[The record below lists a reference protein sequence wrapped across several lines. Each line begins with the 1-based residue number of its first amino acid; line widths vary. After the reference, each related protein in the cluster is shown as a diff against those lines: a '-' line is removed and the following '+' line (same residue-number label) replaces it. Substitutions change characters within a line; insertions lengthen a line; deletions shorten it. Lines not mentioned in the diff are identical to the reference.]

1 MKYRDAGVDLT
12 SLGAV
17 KKRIKRLAKSTFNR
31 RVLSQIGLFGGL
43 FDISGFKKPVLVA
56 SVDGVGTKVSV
67 ASLAES
73 HQGVGMDIVN
83 HCINDIFTLGARPL
97 FMLDYI
103 AYSELNPRVIAEVI
117 EGMTHACSKEG
128 VALIGGETAM
138 MPGFYQSGEYDLVGF
153 IIGVIEKGRA
163 LDGRKI
169 RPGNAVI
176 GFRSNGLHTNGF
188 SLARE
193 VLFKRAGY
201 TVDTYLPEL
210 ENTVGKELL
219 KPHLSYRKK
228 LEPEIRRING
238 LAHITGGGFYE
249 NIARVLPARCR
260 AIIAKRSWSVPPIFN
275 VIQQH
280 GNIPEREMYN
290 VFNMG
295 IGMVAIADRKQ
306 IAALRRI
313 GGLEIGYIER
323 GNQEVVVK

>member
-1 MKYRDAGVDLT
+1 MKYKDAGVDLT

-17 KKRIKRLAKSTFNR
+17 KKRIKRLAKNTFNR

-43 FDISGFKKPVLVA
+43 FDINGFKKPVLVA
-56 SVDGVGTKVSV
+56 SVDGVGTKVKV
-67 ASLAES
+67 AVLAEY
-73 HQGVGMDIVN
+73 HRGVGMDIVN
-83 HCINDIFTLGARPL
+83 HCINDVFTLGARPL

-103 AYSELNPRVIAEVI
+103 AYSELEPKVIAEVI
-117 EGMTHACSKEG
+117 EGMTHACAKEG

-138 MPGFYQSGEYDLVGF
+138 MPGCYQAGDYDLVGF

-169 RPGNAVI
+169 RPGNAII

-188 SLARE
+188 SMARE
-193 VLFKRAGY
+193 VLFRRAGY

-210 ENTVGKELL
+210 KNTVGKELL

-228 LEPEIRRING
+228 LEPVLHRING

-249 NIARVLPARCR
+249 NIARVLPTRCR
-260 AIIAKRSWSVPPIFN
+260 AIVAKQSWSVPAIFS

-280 GNIPEREMYN
+280 GNIAEREMYN

-295 IGMVAIADRKQ
+295 IGMVAIADGKQ
-306 IAALRRI
+306 VAALKRI
-313 GGLEIGYIER
+313 GGVEIGYIER